1 MSELPFNYLYVFKL
15 QKLDLRSAFKFGI
28 NHNYNA
34 IFSANFDNLDRE
46 TLKLPAKPSPIIKS
60 QNLSPQQ
67 DALSALLF
75 QILTEKHD
83 PTLIQSR
90 GTQGGQHDWK

>member
-60 QNLSPQQ
+60 QNLSP
-67 DALSALLF
+67 SKMHYLLF
-75 QILTEKHD
+75 CFKL
-83 PTLIQSR
+83 
-90 GTQGGQHDWK
+90 